1 MPIRHLA
8 RFAALAALGAL
19 LVAVAGS
26 WAARGAAQSATPAAG
41 GDAATLTVIEHADHV
56 STIDLGE
63 PGPSVGDMIV
73 WGPDPLYDENDASDT
88 GAVTHGTCI
97 GFNAESDCVVSETI
111 LFADGS
117 TLELQ
122 GVERG
127 GGAPSLRTIVG
138 GSGRYLGAIG
148 TMTVEPTA
156 DQTRWTK
163 VIELAPLP
171 GRP

>member
-1 MPIRHLA
+1 MPMRHLRRLA
-8 RFAALAALGAL
+8 SLAALSAL
-19 LVAVAGS
+19 LIAAGS
-26 WAARGAAQSATPAAG
+26 WAARGSAQTATPAV

-56 STIDLGE
+56 SNIDLGE

-73 WGPDPLYDENDASDT
+73 WGPDPLYDERDASDT

-97 GFNAESDCVVSETI
+97 GFNAESDCIVSETI

-117 TLELQ
+117 ILELQ

-156 DQTRWTK
+156 DESRWTK
-163 VIELAPLP
+163 TIEFAPP
-171 GRP
+171 AGRP